1 VTVVVRTFR
10 SAVSCSTIGLFMAL
24 RTRVWSAGK
33 LVLLCG
39 ALVAT
44 YVLFAAASM
53 RIALRA
59 REVTVPDFTDR
70 SANEATALAA
80 NLGLGMKVDENRRAD
95 PKIGAGRVLAQEP
108 AAGSIARRQR
118 SVKIWLS
125 AGPRTATM
133 PLLVGETERTAQLRL
148 SQDGLTLSE
157 ISEIRSQDFS
167 SDVIVAQTP
176 PARSPAG
183 RVALLV
189 NRGERGASYVMP
201 DLIGVNGDRAAGIL
215 RDRNFRV
222 AVVGSTP
229 YPGVAAGIVIRQ
241 SPQAGFQIGPGEPIS
256 LEVSR

>member
-1 VTVVVRTFR
+1 
-10 SAVSCSTIGLFMAL
+10 MAL

-33 LVLLCG
+33 LVLLAG

-53 RIALRA
+53 RVALRT
-59 REVTVPDFTDR
+59 REVQVPDFTNR
-70 SANEATALAA
+70 TANEATSIAS
-80 NLGLGMKVDENRRAD
+80 NLGLAMKVDETRRPD
-95 PKIGAGRVLAQEP
+95 PKIGPGRVVAQDP
-108 AAGSIARRQR
+108 SPGSTARRQR

-125 AGPRTATM
+125 AGQRSATM

-148 SQDGLTLSE
+148 TQDGLTLSDVTE
-157 ISEIRSQDFS
+157 IQSQDFAP
-167 SDVIVAQTP
+167 DVIVAQTP
-176 PARSPAG
+176 PAKSPAG

-201 DLIGVNGDRAAGIL
+201 DLIGVNGDRAADIL
-215 RDRNFRV
+215 RNHNFRV
-222 AVVGSTP
+222 AVVGSNP